1 MSKRFLSILSDD
13 EIRGEALCSSQ
24 KRAKP
29 KMQEEAQEEGYHR
42 GVVDALKWVL
52 GVGDAPSCE
61 EKRLHGS
68 QVYDKEAK
76 ELRWVSGSLVQRYQ
90 D

>member
-1 MSKRFLSILSDD
+1 MNKRYLSILSYE
-13 EIRGEALCSSQ
+13 EISSEMNAARN
-24 KRAKP
+24 KVCDGTGNKEIAF
-29 KMQEEAQEEGYHR
+29 YD
-42 GVVDALKWVL
+42 GVNAALKWVL
-52 GVGDAPSCE
+52 SQGGQPCKNI
-61 EKRLHGS
+61 KRLPGS